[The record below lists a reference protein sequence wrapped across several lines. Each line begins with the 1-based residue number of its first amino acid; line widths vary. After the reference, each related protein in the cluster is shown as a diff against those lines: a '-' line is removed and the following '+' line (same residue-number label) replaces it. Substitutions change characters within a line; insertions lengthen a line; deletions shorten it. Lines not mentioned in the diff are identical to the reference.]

1 LLGEP
6 SGGLVDVD
14 LDCAAAVRLAPV
26 FLPATGAVFGRLS
39 APASHYLYIADGA
52 TTARFA
58 DPTVSDGERGM
69 LLELRSTGC
78 QTLLPPSTHPVGERV
93 AWEPAHDG
101 DPVKVD
107 ATDLA
112 RRVRHLA
119 AAALL
124 ARHWTG
130 VRHFAAGALAGGLL
144 RAGWPPEQVTAFVR
158 AVAEAADDGEVADRL
173 RMVTDTAANLAA
185 GQPVTGWP
193 TLAQHL
199 GGQVVDRLRDW
210 LDGGATE
217 AGDSEAE
224 WEPPLPLG
232 VVRDLPAFPVE
243 ALPGWLAAYVDAV
256 AEATQT
262 PADLAGLLA
271 LAVLGAAAGRL
282 VEVEARPGWREPV
295 NVFTV
300 VALPPGTRKS
310 AVFRAMAGPL
320 VERERDLIDRARQP
334 LADAAGRKRIAEGAA
349 KAAEAKAATA
359 KATGK
364 PDADGLA
371 EAALQAAA
379 EAALIAVPQAP
390 RLIADDATVEALA
403 SLLAEQ
409 GGRIAVLSPE
419 GGIFDLL
426 AGRYSPSNMPNLDV
440 FLKGHAGDDLRV
452 DRKGRDPEYVERPA
466 LTAGL
471 AVQPAVLRGLAARP
485 GFRGRGLLAR
495 WLYALP
501 VSTVGHRQVD
511 AAPVP
516 AMVAKTYGATQR
528 ELADDLAVAAD
539 KAGGTSTLRLDDAA
553 HGRLLAFMDELEPR
567 LAAGADLGHLADW
580 AGKLAGAVV
589 RVAGL
594 LHVADR
600 VRAATIPAATVDR
613 ATRIAAYL
621 LPHALA
627 AFDEMGAD
635 PRTEDAGYVLE
646 RIRANGWDRFTRR
659 DLHRVTRSRFA
670 VPADLDPVLA
680 LLAEHGY
687 VRPVE
692 QPTRSPKGGRPPSPA
707 YEVNP
712 LPW

>member
-1 LLGEP
+1 LPAATRAIRTPRGGRHLYLAHPGGHVPNRVGTLGPGLDVRGDGGYVVAPPSRGYLVEVDVPVADLPAAWAELLVVPTTVVARSISAPPELAPPGSATAYGEAALEREAARVATATVGERNNRLNMAAFRVGQLVADGELAP
-6 SGGLVDVD
+6 DLAEATLADAAEQAGLPAGEAGRTIRSGLDEGQRKPRATGSGGL
-14 LDCAAAVRLAPV
+14 PP
-26 FLPATGAVFGRLS
+26 PAGGGG
-39 APASHYLYIADGA
+39 DGG
-52 TTARFA
+52 
-58 DPTVSDGERGM
+58 D
-69 LLELRSTGC
+69 
-78 QTLLPPSTHPVGERV
+78 
-93 AWEPAHDG
+93 DG
-101 DPVKVD
+101 D
-107 ATDLA
+107 
-112 RRVRHLA
+112 
-119 AAALL
+119 
-124 ARHWTG
+124 
-130 VRHFAAGALAGGLL
+130 
-144 RAGWPPEQVTAFVR
+144 
-158 AVAEAADDGEVADRL
+158 DDG
-173 RMVTDTAANLAA
+173 
-185 GQPVTGWP
+185 G
-193 TLAQHL
+193 
-199 GGQVVDRLRDW
+199 
-210 LDGGATE
+210 
-217 AGDSEAE
+217 

-232 VVRDLPAFPVE
+232 VVRDLPPFPVE
-243 ALPGWLAAYVDAV
+243 VLPGWLAAYISAL

-262 PADLAGLLA
+262 PPDLAGLLA
-271 LAVLGAAAGRL
+271 LAVLAAAAGRL

-300 VALPPGTRKS
+300 LALPPGTRKS
-310 AVFRAMAGPL
+310 AVFRAMAAPL

-334 LADAAGRKRIAEGAA
+334 LADAAGRKRIAEAA
-349 KAAEAKAATA
+349 VKAAEGKAATA

-364 PDADGLA
+364 PDADALA

-390 RLIADDATVEALA
+390 RLIADDATVEALG

-452 DRKGRDPEYVERPA
+452 DRKGRPAEYVERPA

-501 VSTVGHRQVD
+501 LSTVGRRQVD

-516 AMVAKTYGATQR
+516 AMVAKTYGATLR
-528 ELADDLAVAAD
+528 ELADDLAVAAG
-539 KAGGTSTLRLDDAA
+539 KAGGTATLRLDDAA
-553 HGRLLAFMDELEPR
+553 HARLLTFMEELEPR

-600 VRAATIPAATVDR
+600 AWTATIPAATVDR
-613 ATRIAAYL
+613 ATHIAAYL

-646 RIRANGWDRFTRR
+646 RIRANDWDRFTRR

-670 VPADLDPVLA
+670 VPADLDPALA

-692 QPTRSPKGGRPPSPA
+692 QPARSPKGGRPPSPA
-707 YEVNP
+707 YEVNS